1 MYSLAIL
8 IQGSKMK
15 SLQSPKKYVKETR
28 TGREQSGGME
38 CKLERDGASKRN
50 NKHHSSPELPAC
62 PIFPKKAEIGIFLG

>member
-1 MYSLAIL
+1 MYILAIL

-28 TGREQSGGME
+28 TRREQSGME

-50 NKHHSSPELPAC
+50 NKHHLSPVLPAC